1 MNENVKEILERIQT
15 ISGNN
20 LIAWSVNHVLQ
31 NNELTND
38 ALISMA
44 IQIKDQIHDNPF
56 LMNVLLGTENYTFFD
71 SLVL

>member
-20 LIAWSVNHVLQ
+20 LIAWSVNYVLQ

-44 IQIKDQIHDNPF
+44 IQIKDQIHDNPI
-56 LMNVLLGTENYTFFD
+56 MMKELLGSENYTFFD